1 MDIQS
6 LEALFRAFIENI
18 VADVTAPLISRI
30 QALEF
35 RNNNLGEDIRLEV
48 RDDIRVA
55 VEACVESEVESEVSR
70 QLDNIEIPDEYAI
83 RDMVRTVLRDVTFTV
98 EADI

>member
-6 LEALFRAFIENI
+6 LEALIRVFIENI
-18 VADVTAPLISRI
+18 VADVTAPLITRI

-35 RNNNLGEDIRLEV
+35 RDNNLGEEIRLEV

-55 VEACVESEVESEVSR
+55 VEACVESEVESEVER
-70 QLDNIEIPDEYAI
+70 QLGNLDIPDDSTI
-83 RDMVRTVLRDVTFTV
+83 RDMMRDVLRDVTFTV
-98 EADI
+98 ETDI